1 MLCATLRPKTIPPP
15 TMFTE
20 KKIIVY
26 KIEGCSVC
34 DEALEYL
41 RKRDVSPVVY
51 VLERDTADM
60 VELVEQTRCSTFPQ
74 IFVDSQ
80 FIGGFRELK
89 QTTIDR
95 PTEFRLQEMRGEI
108 SEPMCKEEKNFDRF
122 ILFNGKTE
130 YEYADIHQLYKK
142 QTALFWVVEEIDLS
156 GDSKDW
162 DDASDNERHFL
173 KLVLAFFASLD
184 QIVMENIALN
194 FREEIVIPQIRNHFA
209 IQEATEAV
217 HGETY
222 ALLIQTYFK
231 DMTEQRN
238 VMRSV
243 QTMPIIEKKALW
255 AEKWMNP
262 ETASL
267 AERLIGFTCL
277 EGVQFSG
284 SFCAIYWLKKQ
295 QKFKGLSFANS
306 LIARDEGLHATASVM
321 IYKHLQH
328 KLPQERVHQIFKHAV
343 SVECE
348 FISSALP
355 VALIGISET
364 SMAEYIKFVADYWL
378 LQLGYD
384 KVYKCPNPFEW
395 MDMISLQGKTN
406 FFENRVAEYS
416 KPGVLLDHEEQQF
429 CTDADF

>member
-1 MLCATLRPKTIPPP
+1 QET
-15 TMFTE
+15 
-20 KKIIVY
+20 
-26 KIEGCSVC
+26 
-34 DEALEYL
+34 AL
-41 RKRDVSPVVY
+41 S
-51 VLERDTADM
+51 
-60 VELVEQTRCSTFPQ
+60 
-74 IFVDSQ
+74 
-80 FIGGFRELK
+80 
-89 QTTIDR
+89 R
-95 PTEFRLQEMRGEI
+95 PTDFRTREVTGEI
-108 SEPMCKEEKNFDRF
+108 EEPMCVEEKSFDRF

-130 YEYADIHQLYKK
+130 HEYADIWNLYKK

-162 DDASDNERHFL
+162 EDASDNERHFL

-184 QIVMENIALN
+184 QIVMENIGLN
-194 FREEIVIPQIRNHFA
+194 FKNEIMIPQIRAHFA

-217 HGETY
+217 HAESY
-222 ALLIQTYFK
+222 ALLIQTYFRNM
-231 DMTEQRN
+231 DEQKH
-238 VMRSV
+238 VMRSI

-284 SFCAIYWLKKQ
+284 SFCAIYWMKKQ

-306 LIARDEGLHATASVM
+306 LIARDEGLHATASVL
-321 IYKHLQH
+321 IYKHLQN
-328 KLPQERVHQIFKHAV
+328 KLAQERVHEIFKHAV

-348 FISSALP
+348 FISTALP
-355 VALIGISET
+355 VALIGISEK

-384 KVYKCPNPFEW
+384 KAFHCANPFEW

-416 KPGVLLDHEEQQF
+416 KPGVLLDRKEQQF

>member
-1 MLCATLRPKTIPPP
+1 
-15 TMFTE
+15 MFTE
-20 KKIIVY
+20 KNITVY
-26 KIEGCSVC
+26 KILGCSVC
-34 DEALEYL
+34 EQALEYL
-41 RKRDVSPVVY
+41 RKRDVTPVVY
-51 VLERDTADM
+51 LVEKDTPGM
-60 VELVEQTRCSTFPQ
+60 NELVETTRCSEFPQ
-74 IFVDSQ
+74 IFVDSV
-80 FIGGFRELK
+80 FIGGLSDLK
-89 QTTIDR
+89 RTTIDH
-95 PTEFRLQEMRGEI
+95 PTEFRKREIDGEI
-108 SEPMCKEEKNFDRF
+108 IEPMCVEHKEFDRF
-122 ILFNGKTE
+122 ILFNGRTE
-130 YEYADIHQLYKK
+130 YEYADIFQLYKK

-162 DDASDNERHFL
+162 EDASSDEKHFL

-184 QIVMENIALN
+184 QIVMENIGLN
-194 FREEIVIPQIRNHFA
+194 FKNEIVIPQIRQHFA

-217 HGETY
+217 HGESY

-231 DMTEQRN
+231 DMEEQRH
-238 VMRSV
+238 VMRSI
-243 QTMPIIEKKALW
+243 QTMPIIEKKAMW

-306 LIARDEGLHATASVM
+306 LIARDEGLHATASVL
-321 IYKHLQH
+321 IYKHLEN

-355 VALIGISET
+355 VALIGISEK

-378 LQLGYD
+378 VQLGYD
-384 KVYKCPNPFEW
+384 KVFRCANPFEW

-416 KPGVLLDHEEQQF
+416 KPGVLLDRAEQLF

>member
-1 MLCATLRPKTIPPP
+1 MPLVPLRTE
-15 TMFTE
+15 TMFAE
-20 KKIIVY
+20 KKITLY
-26 KIEGCSVC
+26 KIEGCSLC
-34 DEALEYL
+34 DQALEYL

-51 VLERDTADM
+51 VLERDTDDM
-60 VELVEQTRCSTFPQ
+60 AELVGLTRCSTFPQ

-80 FIGGFRELK
+80 FIGGFSELK
-89 QTTIDR
+89 KTTIDR
-95 PTEFRLQEMRGEI
+95 PTEFRLKEKAGEI
-108 SEPMCKEEKNFDRF
+108 DEPMCREEKDFDRF
-122 ILFNGKTE
+122 ILFNGSTE
-130 YEYADIHQLYKK
+130 YEYDDIHQLYKK

-156 GDSKDW
+156 GDYKDW
-162 DDASDNERHFL
+162 EDASDNERHFL

-184 QIVMENIALN
+184 QIVMENIGLN
-194 FREEIVIPQIRNHFA
+194 FKNEIVIPQIRSHFA

-217 HGETY
+217 HGESY
-222 ALLIQTYFK
+222 ALLIQTYFR
-231 DMTEQRN
+231 DMDEQRH

-306 LIARDEGLHATASVM
+306 LIARDEGLHATASVL
-321 IYKHLQH
+321 IYKHLKH

-343 SVECE
+343 SVECD
-348 FISSALP
+348 FISTALP

-378 LQLGYD
+378 LQLGYE
-384 KVYKCPNPFEW
+384 KVYKCANPFEW

-416 KPGVLLDHEEQQF
+416 KPGVLLDREEQQF
-429 CTDADF
+429 CTDAEF

>member
-1 MLCATLRPKTIPPP
+1 
-15 TMFTE
+15 MFRE
-20 KKIIVY
+20 KKIEVY
-26 KIEGCSVC
+26 KIKECSVC
-34 DEALEYL
+34 HQALEYL

-51 VLERDTADM
+51 LVEKNTPGM
-60 VELVEQTRCSTFPQ
+60 TELVELTRCSTFPQ
-74 IFVDSQ
+74 IFVDSV
-80 FIGGFRELK
+80 FIGGLK
-89 QTTIDR
+89 DLKNTTIDQ
-95 PTEFRLQEMRGEI
+95 PTEFRMREMSGEI
-108 SEPMCKEEKNFDRF
+108 IKPMCREEKEFDRF

-162 DDASDNERHFL
+162 EDASDNERHFL

-184 QIVMENIALN
+184 QIVMENIGLN
-194 FREEIVIPQIRNHFA
+194 FKNEIVIPQIRNHFA

-217 HGETY
+217 HGESY

-231 DMTEQRN
+231 DMEEQRH

-255 AEKWMNP
+255 AEKLMNP

-295 QKFKGLSFANS
+295 QKSRDCLSPIPS
-306 LIARDEGLHATASVM
+306 SRETRASTQRRRCSSTNT
-321 IYKHLQH
+321 LRTNC
-328 KLPQERVHQIFKHAV
+328 LRRESTRFSSTP
-343 SVECE
+343 SS
-348 FISSALP
+348 SSATSSLRLFP
-355 VALIGISET
+355 SLSSESAKKAWPST
-364 SMAEYIKFVADYWL
+364 SSSSPTTGCSSSATKKSTTAPTLSSGW
-378 LQLGYD
+378 
-384 KVYKCPNPFEW
+384 
-395 MDMISLQGKTN
+395 T
-406 FFENRVAEYS
+406 
-416 KPGVLLDHEEQQF
+416 
-429 CTDADF
+429 

>member
-1 MLCATLRPKTIPPP
+1 
-15 TMFTE
+15 
-20 KKIIVY
+20 
-26 KIEGCSVC
+26 
-34 DEALEYL
+34 
-41 RKRDVSPVVY
+41 
-51 VLERDTADM
+51 
-60 VELVEQTRCSTFPQ
+60 
-74 IFVDSQ
+74 
-80 FIGGFRELK
+80 
-89 QTTIDR
+89 
-95 PTEFRLQEMRGEI
+95 TEFRLKEVSGEV
-108 SEPMCKEEKNFDRF
+108 SEPMCREEKDFDRF

-130 YEYADIHQLYKK
+130 HQYADIHQLYKK

-162 DDASDNERHFL
+162 EDASSDEKHFL

-184 QIVMENIALN
+184 QIVMENIGLN
-194 FREEIVIPQIRNHFA
+194 FKSEIMIPQIRNHFA

-217 HGETY
+217 HGEAY

-231 DMTEQRN
+231 DLDDQRH
-238 VMRSV
+238 VLRSI

-262 ETASL
+262 QTASL

-306 LIARDEGLHATASVM
+306 LIARDEGLHATASVL
-321 IYKHLQH
+321 IYKHLE
-328 KLPQERVHQIFKHAV
+328 KRLPQERVHQIFKHAV

-348 FISSALP
+348 FISTALP
-355 VALIGISET
+355 VALIGISDK
-364 SMAEYIKFVADYWL
+364 SMTEYIKFVVDYWL

-384 KVYKCPNPFEW
+384 KAYGCANPFEW

-416 KPGVLLDHEEQQF
+416 KPGVLLDREEQLF

>member
-1 MLCATLRPKTIPPP
+1 
-15 TMFTE
+15 MFSE
-20 KKIIVY
+20 KKIVLYSIN
-26 KIEGCSVC
+26 GCCVC
-34 DEALEYL
+34 DEALKYL
-41 RKRDVSPVVY
+41 RKRDVSPDVY
-51 VLERDTADM
+51 IVEKDTSDMTNLIERTGYS
-60 VELVEQTRCSTFPQ
+60 LFPQ
-74 IFVDSQ
+74 IFVDSE
-80 FIGGFRELK
+80 FIGGFDDLK
-89 QTTIDR
+89 KTTLTR
-95 PTEFRLQEMRGEI
+95 PTKFRIMEI
-108 SEPMCKEEKNFDRF
+108 SGDIDEPMCREEKDFDRF

-130 YEYADIHQLYKK
+130 HEYADIHQLYKK

-156 GDSKDW
+156 GDPKDW
-162 DDASDNERHFL
+162 ENASDDERHFL

-184 QIVMENIALN
+184 QIVMENIGLN
-194 FREEIVIPQIRNHFA
+194 FKNEILIPQIRNHFA

-222 ALLIQTYFK
+222 ALLIQTYFR
-231 DMTEQRN
+231 DIDEQRH

-295 QKFKGLSFANS
+295 QKFRGLSFANS

-321 IYKHLQH
+321 IYKHLEH
-328 KLPQERVHQIFKHAV
+328 KLPQERVHEIFKHAV
-343 SVECE
+343 FVECD

-355 VALIGISET
+355 VALIGISDK

-378 LQLGYD
+378 VQLGYD
-384 KVYKCPNPFEW
+384 KLYNCPNPFEW

-416 KPGVLLDHEEQQF
+416 KPGVLLDREEQQF

>member
-1 MLCATLRPKTIPPP
+1 MIRSHSLVPNRSK

-20 KKIIVY
+20 KNITVY
-26 KIEGCSVC
+26 KVEGCSAC
-34 DEALEYL
+34 DQALEYL

-51 VLERDTADM
+51 VVERDTSDM
-60 VELVEQTRCSTFPQ
+60 AELVELTGCSTFPQ

-80 FIGGFRELK
+80 FIGGFSELK
-89 QTTIDR
+89 KTTIDR
-95 PTEFRLQEMRGEI
+95 PTEFRVKEQSGEI
-108 SEPMCKEEKNFDRF
+108 AEPMCKEERDFDRF

-184 QIVMENIALN
+184 QIVMENIGLN
-194 FREEIVIPQIRNHFA
+194 FRNEIVIPQIRNHFA

-217 HGETY
+217 HGESY

-231 DMTEQRN
+231 DMDEQRH

-306 LIARDEGLHATASVM
+306 LIARDEGLHATASVL
-321 IYKHLQH
+321 IYKHLEH

-343 SVECE
+343 SVECD
-348 FISSALP
+348 FISTALP

-378 LQLGYD
+378 LQLGYE
-384 KVYKCPNPFEW
+384 KVYKCANPFEW

-416 KPGVLLDHEEQQF
+416 KPGVLLDREEQQF

>member
-1 MLCATLRPKTIPPP
+1 MFRDDTTRHHTTLE

-20 KKIIVY
+20 KKITLY
-26 KIEGCSVC
+26 KILGCSVC
-34 DEALEYL
+34 DQALGYL

-51 VLERDTADM
+51 LVRDDTPDM
-60 VELVEQTRCSTFPQ
+60 KELVETTRCSTFPQ
-74 IFVDSQ
+74 IFVDSV
-80 FIGGFRELK
+80 FIGGFSDLK
-89 QTTIDR
+89 RTAIHL
-95 PTEFRLQEMRGEI
+95 PTEFRRKEMDGEI
-108 SEPMCKEEKNFDRF
+108 VEPMCVEEEDFDRF

-130 YEYADIHQLYKK
+130 HEYADVFQLYKK

-162 DDASDNERHFL
+162 EDASSDEKHFL

-184 QIVMENIALN
+184 QIVMENIGLN
-194 FREEIVIPQIRNHFA
+194 FKNEIVIPQIRQHFA

-217 HGETY
+217 HGESY
-222 ALLIQTYFK
+222 SLLIQTYFR
-231 DMTEQRN
+231 DTEEQRH
-238 VMRSV
+238 VMRSI

-267 AERLIGFTCL
+267 AERLVGFTCL

-284 SFCAIYWLKKQ
+284 SFCAIYWLKKR

-306 LIARDEGLHATASVM
+306 LIARDEGLHATASVL
-321 IYKHLQH
+321 IYKHLEN
-328 KLPQERVHQIFKHAV
+328 KLPRERVHEIFKHAV

-355 VALIGISET
+355 VALIGISEK
-364 SMAEYIKFVADYWL
+364 SMTEYIKFVADYWL
-378 LQLGYD
+378 NQLGYD
-384 KVYKCPNPFEW
+384 KVYNCTNPFEW

-416 KPGVLLDHEEQQF
+416 KPGVLLDREKQQF

>member
-1 MLCATLRPKTIPPP
+1 
-15 TMFTE
+15 MFTE
-20 KKIIVY
+20 KKIAVY
-26 KIEGCSVC
+26 KIEGCSAC
-34 DEALEYL
+34 DQALEYL

-51 VLERDTADM
+51 VVERDTPDM
-60 VELVEQTRCSTFPQ
+60 AELVELTGCSTFPQ

-80 FIGGFRELK
+80 FIGGFGELQK
-89 QTTIDR
+89 TTLDR
-95 PTEFRLQEMRGEI
+95 PTEFRAKEQSGEI
-108 SEPMCKEEKNFDRF
+108 AEPMCKEEKDFDRF

-184 QIVMENIALN
+184 QIVMENIGLN
-194 FREEIVIPQIRNHFA
+194 FRNEIVIPQIRNHFA

-217 HGETY
+217 HGESY

-231 DMTEQRN
+231 DLDEQRH

-306 LIARDEGLHATASVM
+306 LIARDEGLHATASVL
-321 IYKHLQH
+321 IYKHLEH

-343 SVECE
+343 SVECD
-348 FISSALP
+348 FISTALP

-378 LQLGYD
+378 VQLGYE
-384 KVYKCPNPFEW
+384 KVYKCANPFEW

-416 KPGVLLDHEEQQF
+416 KPGVLLDREEQQF

>member
-1 MLCATLRPKTIPPP
+1 
-15 TMFTE
+15 MFTA
-20 KKIIVY
+20 KKITLY
-26 KIEGCSVC
+26 KIRGCSAC
-34 DEALEYL
+34 DQALEYL

-51 VLERDTADM
+51 LVEDETPDM
-60 VELVEQTRCSTFPQ
+60 AELVETTRCSTFPQ
-74 IFVDSQ
+74 IFVDSV
-80 FIGGFRELK
+80 FVGGLSDLK
-89 QTTIDR
+89 RTTIYR
-95 PTEFRLQEMRGEI
+95 PTEFRRREMRGDI
-108 SEPMCKEEKNFDRF
+108 VEPMCVEEEDFDRF

-130 YEYADIHQLYKK
+130 HEYADVYRLYKK

-162 DDASDNERHFL
+162 EDASSDEKHFL

-184 QIVMENIALN
+184 QIVMENIGLN
-194 FREEIVIPQIRNHFA
+194 FKNEIVIPQIRQHFA

-217 HGETY
+217 HAESY
-222 ALLIQTYFK
+222 SLLIQTYFR
-231 DMTEQRN
+231 DTEEQRH
-238 VMRSV
+238 VMRSI

-267 AERLIGFTCL
+267 AERLVGFTCL

-284 SFCAIYWLKKQ
+284 SFCAIYWLKKR

-306 LIARDEGLHATASVM
+306 LIARDEGLHATASVL
-321 IYKHLQH
+321 IYKHLEN
-328 KLPQERVHQIFKHAV
+328 KLPRERVHEIFKHAV

-355 VALIGISET
+355 VALIGISEK
-364 SMAEYIKFVADYWL
+364 SMTEYIKFVADYWL
-378 LQLGYD
+378 HQLGYD
-384 KVYKCPNPFEW
+384 KVYNSVNPFEW

-416 KPGVLLDHEEQQF
+416 KPGVLLEREQQQF

>member
-1 MLCATLRPKTIPPP
+1 
-15 TMFTE
+15 MFSE
-20 KKIIVY
+20 KKIEVY
-26 KIEGCSVC
+26 KVNGCSLC
-34 DEALEYL
+34 DEALDYL

-51 VLERDTADM
+51 LVEKGTLSM
-60 VELVEQTRCSTFPQ
+60 SELVELTKCTTFPQ
-74 IFVDSQ
+74 VFVDSV
-80 FIGGFRELK
+80 FIGGFKDLK
-89 QTTIDR
+89 NTTLDR
-95 PTEFRLQEMRGEI
+95 PTEFRMKEMTGEI
-108 SEPMCKEEKNFDRF
+108 VEPMCQEQKEFDRF

-130 YEYADIHQLYKK
+130 YDYADIHQLYKK

-162 DDASDNERHFL
+162 EDASDNERHFL

-184 QIVMENIALN
+184 QIVMENIGLN
-194 FREEIVIPQIRNHFA
+194 FKNEIVIPQIRNHFA

-217 HGETY
+217 HGESY

-231 DMTEQRN
+231 DMEEQRH

-267 AERLIGFTCL
+267 AERLVGFTCL

-306 LIARDEGLHATASVM
+306 LIARDEGLHATASVL
-321 IYKHLQH
+321 IYKHLEN
-328 KLPQERVHQIFKHAV
+328 KLPQERVHEIFKHAV
-343 SVECE
+343 FVECD

-355 VALIGISET
+355 VALIGISDK

-384 KVYKCPNPFEW
+384 KVYNCANPFEW

-416 KPGVLLDHEEQQF
+416 KPGVLLDRKDQQF

>member
-1 MLCATLRPKTIPPP
+1 MFKAKDVEVYTIDGCAACAR
-15 TMFTE
+15 
-20 KKIIVY
+20 
-26 KIEGCSVC
+26 
-34 DEALEYL
+34 ALAYL
-41 RKRDVSPVVY
+41 QKRDVHPVVH
-51 VLERDTADM
+51 VIQKDTPEMATLT
-60 VELVEQTRCSTFPQ
+60 EKTRTSKFPQ
-74 IFVDSQ
+74 IFVDSG
-80 FIGGFRELK
+80 FVGGYPEL
-89 QTTIDR
+89 QNTTLYH
-95 PTEFRLQEMRGEI
+95 PTDFRLKEI
-108 SEPMCKEEKNFDRF
+108 SGDIAEPMCQEEKDFDRF
-122 ILFNGKTE
+122 IMFNGKTE
-130 YEYADIHQLYKK
+130 HEYADIFQLYKK

-162 DDASDNERHFL
+162 ENASDNEKHFL

-184 QIVMENIALN
+184 QIVMENIGLN
-194 FREEIVIPQIRNHFA
+194 FKNEIMVPQVRSHFA

-217 HGETY
+217 HGESY

-231 DMTEQRN
+231 DMDEQRH

-255 AEKWMNP
+255 AEMWMRP

-267 AERLIGFTCL
+267 AERLVGFTCL

-295 QKFKGLSFANS
+295 QRFKGLSFANS
-306 LIARDEGLHATASVM
+306 LIARDEGLHATASVL
-321 IYKHLQH
+321 IYKHLEN
-328 KLPQERVHQIFKHAV
+328 KLPQERVHEIFRHAV

-355 VALIGISET
+355 VALIGISED
-364 SMAEYIKFVADYWL
+364 SMAEYIRYVADFWL

-384 KVYKCPNPFEW
+384 KMYKCANPFEW

-416 KPGVLLDHEEQQF
+416 KPGVLLDPSEQQF

>member
-1 MLCATLRPKTIPPP
+1 MLLSFFFLPLYALTL
-15 TMFTE
+15 F
-20 KKIIVY
+20 
-26 KIEGCSVC
+26 S
-34 DEALEYL
+34 
-41 RKRDVSPVVY
+41 
-51 VLERDTADM
+51 
-60 VELVEQTRCSTFPQ
+60 F
-74 IFVDSQ
+74 
-80 FIGGFRELK
+80 
-89 QTTIDR
+89 
-95 PTEFRLQEMRGEI
+95 
-108 SEPMCKEEKNFDRF
+108 
-122 ILFNGKTE
+122 
-130 YEYADIHQLYKK
+130 
-142 QTALFWVVEEIDLS
+142 
-156 GDSKDW
+156 
-162 DDASDNERHFL
+162 
-173 KLVLAFFASLD
+173 AFFASLD
-184 QIVMENIALN
+184 QIVMENIGLN
-194 FREEIVIPQIRNHFA
+194 FKNEIVIPQIRNHFA

-217 HGETY
+217 HGESY

-231 DMTEQRN
+231 DMDEQRH

-243 QTMPIIEKKALW
+243 QTMPIIERKALW

-267 AERLIGFTCL
+267 AERLVGFTCL

-306 LIARDEGLHATASVM
+306 LIARDEGLHATASVL
-321 IYKHLQH
+321 IYKHLKS
-328 KLPQERVHQIFKHAV
+328 KLPQERVHEIFKHAV
-343 SVECE
+343 FVECD

-355 VALIGISET
+355 VALIGISDK

-384 KVYKCPNPFEW
+384 KVYNCANPFEW

-416 KPGVLLDHEEQQF
+416 KPGVLLDREEQQF

>member
-1 MLCATLRPKTIPPP
+1 
-15 TMFTE
+15 MFTE
-20 KKIIVY
+20 KKIVLY
-26 KIEGCSVC
+26 KISGCSVC

-41 RKRDVSPVVY
+41 RKRDVSPIVY
-51 VLERDTADM
+51 LVERNTSGM
-60 VELVEQTRCSTFPQ
+60 TELVELTRCSTFPQ
-74 IFVDSQ
+74 IFIDSV
-80 FIGGFRELK
+80 FIGGFNDLK
-89 QTTIDR
+89 KTTIDR
-95 PTEFRLQEMRGEI
+95 PTEFRMKEI
-108 SEPMCKEEKNFDRF
+108 SGKIIEPICQEEKQFDRF

-130 YEYADIHQLYKK
+130 YKYADIHELYKK

-162 DDASDNERHFL
+162 EDASDNERHFL

-184 QIVMENIALN
+184 QIVMENIGLN
-194 FREEIVIPQIRNHFA
+194 FKNEIVIPQIRNHFA

-217 HGETY
+217 HGESY

-231 DMTEQRN
+231 DMDEQRH

-306 LIARDEGLHATASVM
+306 LIARDEGLHATASVL
-321 IYKHLQH
+321 IYKHLEN
-328 KLPQERVHQIFKHAV
+328 KLPQERVHEIFKHAV

-364 SMAEYIKFVADYWL
+364 SMTEYIKFVADYWL

-384 KVYKCPNPFEW
+384 KVYNCANPFEW

-406 FFENRVAEYS
+406 FFEKRVAEYS
-416 KPGVLLDHEEQQF
+416 KPGVLLDREEQMF

>member
-1 MLCATLRPKTIPPP
+1 
-15 TMFTE
+15 MFTE
-20 KKIIVY
+20 KKIEVY
-26 KIEGCSVC
+26 KVDGCSVC

-41 RKRDVSPVVY
+41 RKRDVSPAVY
-51 VLERDTADM
+51 LVEESTTGMA
-60 VELVEQTRCSTFPQ
+60 ELVEMTRCTTFPQ
-74 IFVDSQ
+74 VFVDSV
-80 FIGGFRELK
+80 FVGGLK
-89 QTTIDR
+89 DLKNVTIDR
-95 PTEFRLQEMRGEI
+95 PTEFRMKEMSGEI
-108 SEPMCKEEKNFDRF
+108 VEPMCQEEKEFDRF

-162 DDASDNERHFL
+162 EDASDNERHFL

-184 QIVMENIALN
+184 QIVMENIGLN
-194 FREEIVIPQIRNHFA
+194 FKNEIVIPQIRNHFA

-217 HGETY
+217 HGESY

-231 DMTEQRN
+231 DVDEQRH

-267 AERLIGFTCL
+267 AERLVGFTCL

-306 LIARDEGLHATASVM
+306 LIARDEGLHATASVL
-321 IYKHLQH
+321 IYKHLENR
-328 KLPQERVHQIFKHAV
+328 LPQERVHEIFKHAV
-343 SVECE
+343 FIECD

-355 VALIGISET
+355 VALIGISDK

-384 KVYKCPNPFEW
+384 KVYNCANPFEW

-416 KPGVLLDHEEQQF
+416 KPGVLLDRKEQRF